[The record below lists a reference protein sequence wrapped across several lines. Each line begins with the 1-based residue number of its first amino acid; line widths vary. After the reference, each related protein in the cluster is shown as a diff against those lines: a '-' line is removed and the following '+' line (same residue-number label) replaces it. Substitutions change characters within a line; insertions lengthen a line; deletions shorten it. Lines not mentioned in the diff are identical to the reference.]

1 MATLVRTTTAP
12 TIFNSGTTD
21 NVLPAEARA
30 VVNFQILPGD
40 SVEGVIERVRTVIV
54 DSAVTVQPLPGG
66 GAVRTLPGF
75 RRRGSGVRCGRESI
89 RQAARGKTPLV
100 VPFLTGPTD
109 SRHWSTGG
117 ARNVFRFTPFPYEK
131 DWMARAHGTDER
143 ISVQGLANGV
153 GFYVQLIPNSER
165 I

>member
-21 NVLPAEARA
+21 NVRPAEARA

-40 SVEGVIERVRTVIV
+40 SVEGVIERVRTVIA

-66 GAVRTLPGF
+66 CGPNPPRFPTSRAPFAAVAR
-75 RRRGSGVRCGRESI
+75 SI

-117 ARNVFRFTPFPYEK
+117 ARNVFRFTPFPYGE

-143 ISVQGLANGV
+143 ISVQGLASGV
-153 GFYVQLIPNSER
+153 GFYVQFILNSER